1 MNYISD
7 ELLLEAYDYAKMLN
21 LDPAF
26 IKLLEKE
33 IKRRGL

>member
-1 MNYISD
+1 
-7 ELLLEAYDYAKMLN
+7 MLN